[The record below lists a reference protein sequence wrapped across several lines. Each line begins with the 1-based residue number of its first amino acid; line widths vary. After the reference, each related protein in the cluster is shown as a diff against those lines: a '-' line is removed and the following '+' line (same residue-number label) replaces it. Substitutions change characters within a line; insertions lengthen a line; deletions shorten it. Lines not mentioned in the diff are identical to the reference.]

1 MTQVKLVRDMGD
13 YKEGDSMNVSNT
25 QREWL
30 ISRGYAEGDKGT
42 SASENAKD
50 KRTQPANELG
60 NEANQNEG
68 KRTRKP

>member
-30 ISRGYAEGDKGT
+30 ISRGYAEGDKSV
-42 SASENAKD
+42 SASDNVKD
-50 KRTQPANELG
+50 KRTQQSSQLG
-60 NEANQNEG
+60 NDANQNEG
-68 KRTRKP
+68 KRTRKL